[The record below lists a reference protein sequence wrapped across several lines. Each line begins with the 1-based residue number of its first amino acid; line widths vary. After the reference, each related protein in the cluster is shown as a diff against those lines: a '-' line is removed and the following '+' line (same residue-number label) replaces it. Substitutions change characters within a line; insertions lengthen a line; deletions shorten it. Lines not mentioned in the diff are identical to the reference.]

1 MAEVDGVLKELAKR
15 RIASGEL
22 PCPPA
27 ARTWGSRG
35 SGAPCSLCARP
46 IGTDEIEYEVAAIDL
61 REAAEPRT
69 VRFHLPCHA
78 AWQAECHSPHGGAR
92 HGP

>member
-1 MAEVDGVLKELAKR
+1 MAEVDAALKELAKQ

-22 PCPPA
+22 PCTPT

-35 SGAPCSLCARP
+35 SGAPCSLCTRP
-46 IGTDEIEYEVAAIDL
+46 IRADEIEYEVAAVDW
-61 REAAEPRT
+61 RGTTESST

-78 AWQAECHSPHGGAR
+78 AWQAECNGKPHRSAHS
-92 HGP
+92 

>member
-1 MAEVDGVLKELAKR
+1 MADVDGELKRLAEQ

-27 ARTWGSRG
+27 SRTWGSHG

-46 IGTDEIEYEVAAIDL
+46 IQTHEIEYEVAPVDL
-61 REAAEPRT
+61 RGAADPRT
-69 VRFHLPCHA
+69 VRFHLRCHA
-78 AWQAECHSPHGGAR
+78 VWQAQCHHKAHVR
-92 HGP
+92 V